1 MKCLIIHNRGHQ
13 PVFSDAMLKEIRGM
27 VEMVAPEQT
36 TESLA
41 RHPELWEEAEVLFCG
56 WGAPRLDE
64 EVLKRAVNLKLVLFT
79 AGSVKKFL
87 GDAFWDRGII
97 ICSAWQANAIPVA
110 QYTVSQIIA
119 CLKDVWRVAL
129 RVRRE
134 GKYPPRNE
142 LRLEGCYGAVIGLV
156 SLGAIG
162 RKVCRYLS
170 VFEDMRVIAWDPFME
185 AGEAKQLGVE
195 LYPLKDVFS
204 LSNVVSL
211 HPPLLPGTRGMIGG
225 ELLAMMKPGAS
236 LINTSRGGVIKEK
249 EMIQVLQQR
258 KDLTAV
264 LDVTDP
270 EPPEAG
276 SPLYNMENV
285 MLTPHIAGSTGKEC
299 LRMGQWMVEELHR
312 YLAGEPLRYSLEREQ
327 LKGMA

>member
-1 MKCLIIHNRGHQ
+1 M
-13 PVFSDAMLKEIRGM
+13 
-27 VEMVAPEQT
+27 
-36 TESLA
+36 
-41 RHPELWEEAEVLFCG
+41 
-56 WGAPRLDE
+56 
-64 EVLKRAVNLKLVLFT
+64 
-79 AGSVKKFL
+79 
-87 GDAFWDRGII
+87 
-97 ICSAWQANAIPVA
+97 
-110 QYTVSQIIA
+110 
-119 CLKDVWRVAL
+119 
-129 RVRRE
+129 
-134 GKYPPRNE
+134 
-142 LRLEGCYGAVIGLV
+142 
-156 SLGAIG
+156 
-162 RKVCRYLS
+162 
-170 VFEDMRVIAWDPFME
+170 
-185 AGEAKQLGVE
+185 E